1 MKKIL
6 CFALAMLMLASM
18 LVGCGKDKEEEP
30 AAPEEMETPADGV
43 GEELPEE
50 PSEPVRTEMS
60 APDLAEY
67 AQKRTVTLNV
77 DLKDGGTSAGSGFF
91 IDDQGTIVTSYHVID
106 AADSISVEISDGG
119 KYDVKTIIDFDE
131 NYDVA
136 VLQID
141 FSGND
146 YLNFVED
153 APRTGETVYA
163 VGSSLGTLTGTFS
176 DGIISS
182 NHRTVG
188 MIDCV
193 QTTAAISNGNSG
205 GPLVN
210 TYGEVVGINAFS
222 YIGGDDLNLAVTIDT
237 LDKLS
242 MDKNWNMSQYRE
254 WYKKEID
261 RSYLVW
267 NMTEEEYELSKINTY
282 QHVTGAECLLSCLNW
297 DFLDGEFEDTVEG
310 FDKDFGIFCYEYNV
324 QEFDDYTAYLNS
336 VGYFFMES
344 EDFSDG
350 ISYYY
355 RNDFNGFCVDIFVIE
370 GDELIVIEPYVE

>member
-1 MKKIL
+1 MKKLISFIL
-6 CFALAMLMLASM
+6 IMLMLLSLM
-18 LVGCGKDKEEEP
+18 VGCGTSKETTVEPPEETT
-30 AAPEEMETPADGV
+30 APEETDIV
-43 GEELPEE
+43 PEE
-50 PSEPVRTEMS
+50 PVKKEMS

-67 AQKRTVTLNV
+67 VQKRTVTLNV
-77 DLKDGGTSAGSGFF
+77 ALKDGGTSAGSGFF

-106 AADSISVEISDGG
+106 AADSISAEISDGG
-119 KYDVKTIIDFDE
+119 KYDVKTIVDFSE
-131 NYDVA
+131 NYDIA
-136 VLQID
+136 VLKID

-146 YLNFVED
+146 HLNFIEEN
-153 APRTGETVYA
+153 ARTGESVYA

-176 DGIISS
+176 DGVISS
-182 NHRTVG
+182 SHRTVG

-222 YIGGDDLNLAVTIDT
+222 YVGGENLNLAVTIHT

-267 NMTEEEYELSKINTY
+267 NSKTEEYELSKINTY
-282 QHVTGAECLLSCLNW
+282 QHVTGTECMASCLNW
-297 DFLDGEFEDTVEG
+297 NFLDGDFDDTVDG
-310 FDKDFGIFCYEYNV
+310 FSKNYGIFCYKYNV
-324 QEFDDYTAYLNS
+324 QEFDKYTAYLNS

-344 EDFSDG
+344 EDFANG

-355 RNDFNGFCVDIFVIE
+355 RNDFNGFCVDIFVLE
-370 GDELIVIEPYVE
+370 GDQLLVIEPYTEQ